1 MDLWA
6 IINLFLTIVSGIGAW
21 KSITYYRESKKLT
34 LYANTNIAFVESKN
48 IIANLN
54 EMLKLSNNMLTV
66 RGRKNHIE
74 QVCNCGESIKNSID
88 KIREIMSVED
98 YNEIKQLLNSQEIEV
113 EKYIN
118 SFITGSI
125 LVNEKLVIDDN
136 FNICLQK
143 FYDMQLLIKEKLE
156 DIEEGLK

>member
-6 IINLFLTIVSGIGAW
+6 IINLFLTVVSGVGAY
-21 KSITYYRESKKLT
+21 KSATYYKKSKKVT
-34 LYANTNIAFVESKN
+34 LYANTNIAFVESKK
-48 IIANLN
+48 IIDNLN
-54 EMLKLSNNMLTV
+54 DMLKLSNTMLNV
-66 RGRKNHIE
+66 RGRKNNIE
-74 QVCNCGESIKNSID
+74 QVCNCGESIRKSID

-98 YNEIKQLLNSQEIEV
+98 YSEIKQLLNSQEIEV

-143 FYDMQLLIKEKLE
+143 FWDMQLLIKKKVE
-156 DIEEGLK
+156 DIEEDLK